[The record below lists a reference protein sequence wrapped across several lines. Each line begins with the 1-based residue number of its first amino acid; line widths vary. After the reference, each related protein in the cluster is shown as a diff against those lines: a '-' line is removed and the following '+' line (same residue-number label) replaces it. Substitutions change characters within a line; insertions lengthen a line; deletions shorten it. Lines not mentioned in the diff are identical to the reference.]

1 MVYNSVTNVPQTTE
15 LYTFCDQTV
24 RHVTSILKKK
34 KQTKKTGLEYRMLQK
49 ESAMKCFT
57 LEQSEELT
65 GQ

>member
-34 KQTKKTGLEYRMLQK
+34 KTNKKNRIRIQNVTEGERYEMFHSRT
-49 ESAMKCFT
+49 E
-57 LEQSEELT
+57 
-65 GQ
+65 